1 MEKISLSE
9 WMLNFALKAA
19 RIDKLIFQELE
30 TKALA
35 VTRGKRCFDEQDGVW
50 RLAK

>member
-1 MEKISLSE
+1 
-9 WMLNFALKAA
+9 MLNFALKAT

-35 VTRGKRCFDEQDGVW
+35 VTRGKWWFDEQDVVW
-50 RLAK
+50 GLAK